1 MSECSSAELKEEISA
16 LVGKLSSSDLE
27 VQRATVKKIRLPSKE
42 SPENRILMAN
52 SGGISPLAHLLSYPD
67 SKFQEHAVTALLN
80 LSIGETNKRLIAQE
94 GAIPA
99 IVEVL
104 KNGSVEA
111 RENSAAALFSLS
123 MFDENKVTIGSS
135 NGIPPLI
142 DLLTNGTIRVR
153 KMPLL
158 HSLTHLSTK

>member
-1 MSECSSAELKEEISA
+1 M
-16 LVGKLSSSDLE
+16 
-27 VQRATVKKIRLPSKE
+27 
-42 SPENRILMAN
+42 
-52 SGGISPLAHLLSYPD
+52 
-67 SKFQEHAVTALLN
+67 N

-123 MFDENKVTIGSS
+123 MFDENKLTIGSS